1 LTPSGGGGVID
12 AMATVFANGRSI
24 LHAGDGN
31 KHVAAPP
38 DVCKTPS
45 PGGPVPIPYVNVAQD
60 GDLAKGTKKTKVEGK
75 SAAIESSNL
84 STSMGDEPGTAGGG
98 IVSSKT
104 KGKLTW
110 GTASSDVKFEGKGV
124 VRFMDVTQHNGN
136 SFNSAFTSMGGTGL
150 AYADD
155 FEGPCQIC
163 SKGPEQHR
171 LLETGQLAEKTT
183 KLLQELDKLFRAA
196 TTDDARLRVARRS
209 RRGDGWSGY
218 MIGVVSCKCDPPKYF
233 CTNSGHTMPGLTD
246 AATAV
251 GGIEVIPGGAASEA
265 EFVEANQSSLPQ
277 SFKEERVANAFK
289 AANKAR
295 SGPNRKAGYNPPGT
309 CAGAKL
315 VARCKHAPVF
325 MCEMFFAPHGSTWR
339 GRYSVL
345 TTSARAAK
353 VTKRKLKSHPDW
365 AQRVLANKEAKEL
378 KHDFGPDEGVAS
390 CHTCQ
395 DTLFLTMCP
404 ERKCP

>member
-1 LTPSGGGGVID
+1 
-12 AMATVFANGRSI
+12 MATVFANGRSI

-31 KHVAAPP
+31 QHVAAPP

-45 PGGPVPIPYVNVAQD
+45 PGGPVPIPYVNVASD
-60 GDLAKGTKKTKVEGK
+60 GDLAKGTKKTQIEGK
-75 SAAIESSNL
+75 SVALESSNL
-84 STSMGDEPGTAGGG
+84 GTSTGDEPGTAGGG

-110 GTASSDVKFEGKGV
+110 GTASADVKFEGKGV

-163 SKGPEQHR
+163 TKGPAQHR
-171 LLETGQLAEKTT
+171 LLETGKIAEKTT
-183 KLLQELDKLFRAA
+183 KLLQELDKAFKAA
-196 TTDDARLRVARRS
+196 TDDDGRRKVARS
-209 RRGDGWSGY
+209 RDGVNWTGY

-233 CTNSGHTMPGLTD
+233 CTNSGQTMPGLQT
-246 AATAV
+246 AANAV
-251 GGIEVIPGGAASEA
+251 GGFEPVISGGAASQA
-265 EFVEANQSSLPQ
+265 EFVSANQTPLSQ
-277 SFKEERVANAFK
+277 TFKEERVANAFK
-289 AANKAR
+289 AANQAR
-295 SGPNRKAGYNPPGT
+295 TGPQRKSGYNPPGV

-315 VARCKHAPVF
+315 VARCSHAPMY
-325 MCEMFFAPHGSTWR
+325 MCEMFFAPPGTTWQ
-339 GRYSVL
+339 GRYRVL
-345 TTSARAAK
+345 TTSERAAK

-365 AQRVLANKEAKEL
+365 AQRVLANKEAKDL
-378 KHDFGPDEGVAS
+378 KHDFEAEESVAS

-404 ERKCP
+404 ERKCS

>member
-1 LTPSGGGGVID
+1 
-12 AMATVFANGRSI
+12 MATVFANNRSI

-31 KHVAAPP
+31 QHVAAPP

-45 PGGPVPIPYVNVAQD
+45 PGGPVPIPYVNVAKD
-60 GDLAKGTKKTKVEGK
+60 GDLAEGTKKTKIEGK
-75 SAAIESSNL
+75 PAAIESSNL

-98 IVSSKT
+98 LVSSKT

-110 GTASSDVKFEGKGV
+110 GTGSSDVKFEGKGV
-124 VRFMDVTQHNGN
+124 IRFMDVTQHNGN
-136 SFNSAFTSMGGTGL
+136 SFNSAFTSLGAGGL
-150 AYADD
+150 CYADD

-171 LLETGQLAEKTT
+171 LPATGALAEKVT

-196 TTDDARLRVARRS
+196 IDDAGRARVARLS
-209 RRGDGWSGY
+209 RDGSGWTGY
-218 MIGVVSCKCDPPKYF
+218 MVGMISCKCDPPKYF
-233 CTNSGHTMPGLTD
+233 CTNSGATMDGLSD
-246 AATAV
+246 AAAAV
-251 GGIEVIPGGAASEA
+251 GGVEVIPGGPAKQAD
-265 EFVEANQSSLPQ
+265 FVSANQSSLPQ
-277 SFKEERVANAFK
+277 AVKVARVNDAFR
-289 AANKAR
+289 AANDAR
-295 SGPNRKAGYNPPGT
+295 TGNNQPRLRGYNTPGT

-315 VARCKHAPVF
+315 VAKCKHAPVF
-325 MCEMFFAPHGSTWR
+325 MCEMFFAPPGSTWS
-339 GRYSVL
+339 GRYKVL

-353 VTKRKLKSHPDW
+353 VSKRHLKSHADW
-365 AQRVLANKEAKEL
+365 AQRVLANKEAKDL
-378 KHDFGPDEGVAS
+378 KHDFEPDEGVAS